1 MPGPGALVEST
12 ESLGRPALLHLLHAR
27 ARRARSII
35 PPPPS
40 TKRSHYMCVCHV
52 YSKVLVYSMQY
63 KSDLICKLFEL
74 RIIVA

>member
-27 ARRARSII
+27 AHDPLSPLPLPIRDPII
-35 PPPPS
+35 C
-40 TKRSHYMCVCHV
+40 CVCHV